1 MGEPHFGPFQL
12 PQGSERVLD
21 ADEEV
26 FLLYTE
32 LQSHTQEDCQGSGFR
47 GLGHIDSHKDIL
59 TVKFELEPPTL
70 PQDHL
75 GTKGRKRQ
83 KKRRKSGP
91 VEVEVQI
98 AQDKTALMSRKG
110 DTGSVLWHASVDFA
124 RLVLQQAHF
133 PHPASFVQADMLK
146 QCHVME
152 LGAGTGL
159 LSIALSPLV
168 KHYTVTDIDA
178 LIPLIKKNVQLNIP
192 NDSDS
197 NITVSALDWLVLQS
211 ASPSSRRANFQF
223 DSPPIDVLLV
233 VDCIYHPS
241 LLPSLVETMNFLAV
255 PERTVALVVVELR
268 AEDVIREFLQL
279 WIDKECWEVW
289 RVDNQVLGKPYA
301 TWAADTLNYDLD
313 ICTQFGN

>member
-1 MGEPHFGPFQL
+1 
-12 PQGSERVLD
+12 
-21 ADEEV
+21 V

-32 LQSHTQEDCQGSGFR
+32 LKSHTQEDRQGSGFR
-47 GLGHIDSHKDIL
+47 GLGHIDSHKDVL

-75 GTKGRKRQ
+75 GTKDRKRQ
-83 KKRRKSGP
+83 KKRGKSDHGP

-152 LGAGTGL
+152 LGPSAGTGL
-159 LSIALSPLV
+159 LSIALSPLA

-178 LIPLIKKNVQLNIP
+178 LVPLIKKNVQLNVP
-192 NDSDS
+192 NDSNS
-197 NITVSALDWLVLQS
+197 NITVSALDWLILQS

-241 LLPSLVETMNFLAV
+241 LLPCLVETMDFLAV

-279 WIDKECWEVW
+279 WISKECWEVW
-289 RVDNQVLGKPYA
+289 RVDDQVLGKPYA
-301 TWAADTLNYDLD
+301 MWAGMKRSGAVDVPT
-313 ICTQFGN
+313 TEV